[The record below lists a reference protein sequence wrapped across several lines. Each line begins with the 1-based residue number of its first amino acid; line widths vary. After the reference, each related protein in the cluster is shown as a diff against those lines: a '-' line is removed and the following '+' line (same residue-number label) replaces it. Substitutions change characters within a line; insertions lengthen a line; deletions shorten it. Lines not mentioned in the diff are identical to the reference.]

1 MGTRPISDYLRRNF
15 RGVYPSSAPPP
26 LPAMRVTK
34 FVKRVGNSESRV
46 FLAVRRNSRTRRALN
61 PRIRPTNENRKR
73 NPFEGGADANP
84 KDRSTPPNVPQK
96 WSDRAPGI
104 SIRERENDCGGG
116 PRRLPHLE
124 FHLTWGAFWRLAAHL
139 RSALGWDA

>member
-26 LPAMRVTK
+26 ARDAGNEICKKSRQLRIPRLSGGSPKLANETRLESAHPADERKSKT
-34 FVKRVGNSESRV
+34 ESI
-46 FLAVRRNSRTRRALN
+46 RRRSRREPQRQ
-61 PRIRPTNENRKR
+61 EH
-73 NPFEGGADANP
+73 
-84 KDRSTPPNVPQK
+84 PPNVPQK

-124 FHLTWGAFWRLAAHL
+124 FHLTRGAFWRLAAHL